1 MSDRARRRLFERLV
15 ALGAARELTGR
26 ANLPALRALI
36 AMARRPS
43 PEPDFDRELSDLP
56 PELRW
61 REWKARVEAVLFAAA
76 KPVTRDVLARVVG
89 RDCALDLL
97 LDDLREDLRG
107 RPIELVRAGESYA
120 LHTRPAFGPAV
131 RVAFDIP
138 ADAKQLTK
146 LEAGVLMAIAMFQPV
161 TRGELSEM
169 FGQGDLARPDRR
181 AREEGL
187 IAAGPRSPKLGAPY
201 AYVTT
206 EKFLL
211 EFGFESLRDLPD
223 LEALKDAGLIG
234 GDGRTG
240 DGDVEDSSPNASDG
254 RLEQN
259 GFPVRVI

>member
-1 MSDRARRRLFERLV
+1 
-15 ALGAARELTGR
+15 
-26 ANLPALRALI
+26 
-36 AMARRPS
+36 MARRQT

-56 PELRW
+56 AELRW

-76 KPVTRDVLARVVG
+76 KPVTREVLARVVG

-107 RPIELVRAGESYA
+107 RPIDLVRAGERYT

-146 LEAGVLMAIAMFQPV
+146 LEAGVLMAIAMFQRV
-161 TRGELSEM
+161 TRSELTET
-169 FGQGDLARPDRR
+169 FGKEISRDLIAALRDD
-181 AREEGL
+181 GL
-187 IAAGPRSPKLGAPY
+187 IAAGPRSPKPGAPY

-211 EFGFESLRDLPD
+211 EFGFGSLRDLPD
-223 LEALKDAGLIG
+223 IEALKDAGLIG
-234 GDGRTG
+234 IT
-240 DGDVEDSSPNASDG
+240 ASAHEPDEFKLG
-254 RLEQN
+254 MA
-259 GFPVRVI
+259 GTD